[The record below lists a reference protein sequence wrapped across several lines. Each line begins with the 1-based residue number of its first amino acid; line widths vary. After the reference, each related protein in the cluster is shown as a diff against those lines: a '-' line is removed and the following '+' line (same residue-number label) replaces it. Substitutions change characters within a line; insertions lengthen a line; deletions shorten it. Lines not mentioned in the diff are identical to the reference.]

1 MTFDAERIVMIT
13 AGQLQEF
20 ATNIVRETIAAMQSN
35 PAMIAAEPEPEYRYG
50 LRAIREM
57 FGVCHTT
64 AQRYKDTFLKPAIDQ
79 RGRKIRVNVA
89 LAQQLYNENQ
99 HQLNQYNAK

>member
-20 ATNIVRETIAAMQSN
+20 ATNIVRETITTIQKS
-35 PAMIAAEPEPEYRYG
+35 PIKIAGEPEPEYRYG

-57 FGVCHTT
+57 FGVCHAT

-89 LAQQLYNENQ
+89 LAQQLYDENNK
-99 HQLNQYNAK
+99 HQINQ

>member
-1 MTFDAERIVMIT
+1 MTLDGKQIVMIT
-13 AGQLQEF
+13 AGQLEEF
-20 ATNIVRETIAAMQSN
+20 ATNIVRETIAAIQSN
-35 PAMIAAEPEPEYRYG
+35 PVKIAAKAEPEYRYG

-99 HQLNQYNAK
+99 HLLNQ

>member
-89 LAQQLYNENQ
+89 LAQQLYDDNKN
-99 HQLNQYNAK
+99 QLNQLNQ

>member
-1 MTFDAERIVMIT
+1 MTLNTEQIVMIT
-13 AGQLQEF
+13 ADQLQEF
-20 ATNIVRETIAAMQSN
+20 AASVARETIAAIKSN
-35 PAMIAAEPEPEYRYG
+35 PRVITEPEPEYRYG

-64 AQRYKDTFLKPAIDQ
+64 AQRYKDTFLAPAIDQ

-89 LAQQLYNENQ
+89 LAQQLYSENQ
-99 HQLNQYNAK
+99 NIHQ

>member
-1 MTFDAERIVMIT
+1 MTIDAQQIVMIT

-20 ATNIVRETIAAMQSN
+20 ASNIVRETIAALQTT
-35 PAMIAAEPEPEYRYG
+35 PGMIAAEPEPEYRYG

-57 FGVCHTT
+57 FGVCHST

-99 HQLNQYNAK
+99 NQQ